1 MRADFVLGAL
11 EQALFDRQ
19 PQCHEPLVHH
29 SVDADQQLTK
39 TQPTR
44 ERRPVFCP
52 ANRPTVSCLDE
63 GAHPKNS
70 FPSDSTYLY
79 RQQAG
84 EFPDTASPAQVHD
97 VQTVFFLWW
106 INEIW
111 KILDFELSCLYK
123 KSFARLA

>member
-1 MRADFVLGAL
+1 MRADFVLDAL

-29 SVDADQQLTK
+29 SVDADLQLTK

-63 GAHPKNS
+63 GAHPKIHSLLLAHICIDNKMVN
-70 FPSDSTYLY
+70 F
-79 RQQAG
+79 RIR
-84 EFPDTASPAQVHD
+84 PAQR
-97 VQTVFFLWW
+97 
-106 INEIW
+106 
-111 KILDFELSCLYK
+111 KYMM
-123 KSFARLA
+123 